1 MEILDFPI
9 ESAKPSWI
17 RYGLK
22 VHNTKIWQKSLNAF
36 IELDFQMMERFI

>member
-17 RYGLK
+17 HYGLE
-22 VHNTKIWQKSLNAF
+22 VHNAQIWQNSLNAF
-36 IELDFQMMERFI
+36 IELDFQMMKRFI